1 MRAFANRLTRTA
13 LAALVV
19 CALVAAAVPLV
30 PLWAQGANHEDKRT
44 PTKTTAKKKVPAKKP
59 AERQKPETS
68 PARTPFSAADA
79 ELAIVPGIPDARAWG
94 DSEREFGRLLPQAAG
109 PWLALSGGG
118 ADGAYGAGLIV
129 GWTQS
134 GQRPEFTAVT
144 GVSTGAVIAPFAFLG
159 PRYDEELRKNF
170 TTITAADVFSI
181 GGVDEALFDTWP
193 LKRLIERRVTRELIA
208 DIAAEHGRGRRLLV
222 VTTNLD
228 TGRPHVWN
236 MGAIAAHGGDKALK
250 LFHQILLASSSIPG
264 LFPPV
269 YIDVEANGRQFQEM
283 HADGTINAP
292 FYLAPNSMLSP
303 GASVRLPAT
312 DIYVIVNGKLTPDF
326 LMPERER
333 SLILSRALGVALQ
346 FGLRAQILQTYAAAA
361 RLNIGYHLAFVNP
374 DFSFPSRGAF
384 DPDYMKALFDVAAE
398 AGKNGTAFRTRP
410 PDLP

>member
-1 MRAFANRLTRTA
+1 MRAFANSMTRTA
-13 LAALVV
+13 LAAFMA
-19 CALVAAAVPLV
+19 CALVAATVPLAA
-30 PLWAQGANHEDKRT
+30 LRAQGVNHENKRA
-44 PTKTTAKKKVPAKKP
+44 PTKKKAPAKKP
-59 AERQKPETS
+59 AEQQKPEAP
-68 PARTPFSAADA
+68 PARTPFSTADA
-79 ELAIVPGIPDARAWG
+79 EVAVVPDIPDARGWG
-94 DSEREFGRLLPQAAG
+94 DSEHDFGRMLPPAAG

-118 ADGAYGAGLIV
+118 ADGAYGAGLVV

-134 GQRPEFTAVT
+134 GKRPEFAVVT

-193 LKRLIERRVTRELIA
+193 LKRLIERRVTRELLA
-208 DIAAEHGRGRRLLV
+208 DIAAEHKRGRRLLV

-228 TGRPHVWN
+228 TGRPVVWN
-236 MGAIAAHGGDKALK
+236 MGAIAAHGGDRALK

-269 YIDVEANGRQFQEM
+269 YIDAEANGRQFQEM

-292 FYLAPNSMLSP
+292 FYLAPSSMLSP
-303 GASVRLPAT
+303 DASVRLPAT
-312 DIYVIVNGKLTPDF
+312 ALYVIVNGKLTPDF

-333 SLILSRALGVALQ
+333 SLILSRALGLALQ
-346 FGLRAQILQTYAAAA
+346 FGLRTQVLQTYAAAS
-361 RLNIGYHLAFVNP
+361 RLNIGYHLAFVSP
-374 DFSFPSRGAF
+374 DFSYPSRGAF

-398 AGKNGTAFRTRP
+398 EGKNGIAFRNRP